1 MIKIFDDLSKQILKG
16 NIDIEALNEFLEQ
29 EENENNFIINI
40 NNGEIIKK
48 EKSIRGENR
57 ENKEEWYYKIYNKV
71 YNWIIQILKIVKN
84 ILPNSEEKKICGIIN
99 IGNNCY
105 LNAGLQIL
113 SRCHGLVK
121 LLINSDY
128 EKDELINLLVESMI
142 ILIFR
147 KDKYYNPTKFI
158 KCFCKRNKDFI
169 IGQQNCSQDFIR
181 TLLRNINDTYEKKT
195 RYEYYTPEDIEKKAY
210 KTYIFENNIFP
221 ESKPYSL
228 FSGMLKIQIK
238 GICTNCKEK
247 INNYSFSNFVDQHIY
262 LNSFNTR
269 CKFSEV
275 LRKNIGQE
283 NKAFMKCPKCKE
295 KLHLNSLSKFI
306 KLPEIFIFTLER
318 FLVRNTVPIEPD
330 EFINIYDLIDDA
342 CDIDKN
348 QCYYELFAINIRKG
362 KDLSF
367 GHEIC
372 QIKQKNKWYTIDDG
386 DYYERQREYNEY
398 SYGLFYRKIQIVN
411 Q

>member
-1 MIKIFDDLSKQILKG
+1 MIKIFDDLSKQILKV

-29 EENENNFIINI
+29 EENEINFIINT
-40 NNGEIIKK
+40 NGEIIKK
-48 EKSIRGENR
+48 ENYIREEN
-57 ENKEEWYYKIYNKV
+57 NEEWYYRIYNKV
-71 YNWIIQILKIVKN
+71 YNWILKILKIAKN
-84 ILPNSEEKKICGIIN
+84 IIPKSKEKEVCGIIN

-113 SRCHGLVK
+113 SRCHKLVK
-121 LLINSDY
+121 ILINSDY
-128 EKDELINLLVESMI
+128 EKDELINLFVEAMI

-147 KDKYYNPTKFI
+147 KDKFYNPTKFI
-158 KCFCKRNKDFI
+158 ECFCKRNKDFI
-169 IGQQNCSQDFIR
+169 VGQQQCSQDFIR
-181 TLLRNINDTYEKKT
+181 TLLRNINEIYEKKA
-195 RYEYYTPEDIEKKAY
+195 RYELYDPENKEKDAY
-210 KTYIFENNIFP
+210 KTYIFENKIFP

-228 FSGMLKIQIK
+228 FSGILKIQIQGK
-238 GICTNCKEK
+238 CTNCKEK
-247 INNYSFSNFVDQHIY
+247 IINYSFSNFVDQHIY

-283 NKAFMKCPKCKE
+283 NKAYMNCPKCKV
-295 KLHLNSLSKFI
+295 KLHLNSVSKFV

-318 FLVRNTVPIEPD
+318 FLVRNKVPIEPD
-330 EFINIYDLIDDA
+330 EFINMYDLIDDA
-342 CDIDKN
+342 CTIDKN

-372 QIKQKNKWYTIDDG
+372 QIKQKDKWYTIDDG
-386 DYYERQREYNEY
+386 DFYEREREYNEY